1 MNKIKFSP
9 YNHIIILLFITSTL
23 FSCASKEDSSSGESE
38 KSKEIFPVETTRA
51 SHQDISHTLEAVGS
65 FLPEEEVHLSAET
78 AGRIKNLLIDEG
90 STVKKGELLL
100 EIDSEKISLE
110 VNESEAMLKEA
121 SARLANSIT
130 TLKRKN
136 KLISNGVI
144 GQNDLDDAK
153 TQVSLNQ
160 AVKEKIKAKLNQA
173 KKSLKDTRII
183 APIEGVISERLVSI
197 GEYVKIGADLVKI
210 VDLNPLKLSFT
221 LPEKHAGEIKID
233 QNVEITASPYPGET
247 FEGKIYFISP
257 KIDTETRT
265 IKIKA
270 LVDNSDFRLKP
281 GFFINARILL
291 EKRKSLVLPESA
303 VLVREGKILVMAVEK
318 DIIKYKYVITGIRF
332 NGSVEILKGITE
344 KDIVV
349 AYGRNEI
356 TEGTRVTST
365 SRK

>member
-1 MNKIKFSP
+1 
-9 YNHIIILLFITSTL
+9 
-23 FSCASKEDSSSGESE
+23 
-38 KSKEIFPVETTRA
+38 
-51 SHQDISHTLEAVGS
+51 
-65 FLPEEEVHLSAET
+65 
-78 AGRIKNLLIDEG
+78 
-90 STVKKGELLL
+90 
-100 EIDSEKISLE
+100 
-110 VNESEAMLKEA
+110 
-121 SARLANSIT
+121 
-130 TLKRKN
+130 
-136 KLISNGVI
+136 
-144 GQNDLDDAK
+144 
-153 TQVSLNQ
+153 
-160 AVKEKIKAKLNQA
+160 
-173 KKSLKDTRII
+173 
-183 APIEGVISERLVSI
+183 
-197 GEYVKIGADLVKI
+197 

-221 LPEKHAGEIKID
+221 LPEKHAGEVKID
-233 QNVEITASPYPGET
+233 QIVEITASPYPGET

-349 AYGRNEI
+349 TYGRNEI
-356 TEGTRVTST
+356 TEGTRVTIA